1 MFCFFQPS
9 LNLFGLL
16 RTLPN
21 FIFPIAMN
29 NFYRQKMIFYTT
41 KKCSK
46 TLLDFRS
53 KRLKGMLNWVMRAK
67 KSVFCR
73 QSTKCTESA
82 RGPEK
87 IHWSPKWDNLN
98 WTPLRS
104 ATWKGTIT
112 IFDLFFFCELNL
124 YLKINL
130 VKRYYLFVQSWVHN
144 IFILLTS
151 MAKFTVF
158 KKNSGFKHPLFCCLL
173 SI

>member
-1 MFCFFQPS
+1 MMFKHQFLQAKERLS
-9 LNLFGLL
+9 
-16 RTLPN
+16 
-21 FIFPIAMN
+21 
-29 NFYRQKMIFYTT
+29 T
-41 KKCSK
+41 KKSSK
-46 TLLDFRS
+46 TSLDFRR

-112 IFDLFFFCELNL
+112 IFDLFFLRVENL

-130 VKRYYLFVQSWVHN
+130 VERYYYLTTWISFVQSWVHN
-144 IFILLTS
+144 IFILLTT
-151 MAKFTVF
+151 MEKFQSLIKILAWNILCFVCF
-158 KKNSGFKHPLFCCLL
+158 VAF